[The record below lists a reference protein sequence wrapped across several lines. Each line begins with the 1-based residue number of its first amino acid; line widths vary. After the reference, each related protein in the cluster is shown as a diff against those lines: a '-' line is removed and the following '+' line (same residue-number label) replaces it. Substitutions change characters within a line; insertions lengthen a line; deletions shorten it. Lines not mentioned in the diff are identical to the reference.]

1 MKFRLAFADTIRAA
15 AAAPASYYY
24 PREAGTS

>member
-1 MKFRLAFADTIRAA
+1 MNCPLAIADVIRAA

>member
-1 MKFRLAFADTIRAA
+1 MNCQFALADMIRAA

-24 PREAGTS
+24 PREAGQS